1 MASAIR
7 QIHSPERKFVKSRAN
22 RVATNHISQC
32 LCSGFAAPLHSIL
45 SPLRRQRS
53 EMRNSYLTT
62 GFLSMA
68 LLLAMSV
75 PAAAQ
80 SSTTSSPEQKPPE
93 ASSPSASPQST
104 PSQPA
109 PNQAGA
115 ASEAAPGP
123 AQSKAQTGE
132 DNPLN
137 LTDEQKA
144 KLRPILVEENQQLDT
159 LRNDTSMTQEQKV
172 SKANEIRQTA
182 SPKIRA
188 ILTPEQ
194 LQKLAD
200 LQQKAKQ
207 QPNQSKS
214 PGAASPPHP

>member
-1 MASAIR
+1 
-7 QIHSPERKFVKSRAN
+7 
-22 RVATNHISQC
+22 
-32 LCSGFAAPLHSIL
+32 
-45 SPLRRQRS
+45 
-53 EMRNSYLTT
+53 MRNSYLTT

-182 SPKIRA
+182 SQKIRA

>member
-1 MASAIR
+1 
-7 QIHSPERKFVKSRAN
+7 
-22 RVATNHISQC
+22 
-32 LCSGFAAPLHSIL
+32 
-45 SPLRRQRS
+45 
-53 EMRNSYLTT
+53 MRNSYLTT

-68 LLLAMSV
+68 LLLAVSV

-80 SSTTSSPEQKPPE
+80 SSTTNSPEQKSPE
-93 ASSPSASPQST
+93 ASSPSAPPQST
-104 PSQPA
+104 PSQAA
-109 PNQAGA
+109 PSQAGA

-123 AQSKAQTGE
+123 AQSKAQTE

-159 LRNDTSMTQEQKV
+159 VRNDTSMTQEQKV
-172 SKANEIRQTA
+172 SNANEIRQTA

-207 QPNQSKS
+207 QPNQNKS

>member
-1 MASAIR
+1 
-7 QIHSPERKFVKSRAN
+7 
-22 RVATNHISQC
+22 
-32 LCSGFAAPLHSIL
+32 
-45 SPLRRQRS
+45 
-53 EMRNSYLTT
+53 MRNSYLTA

-68 LLLAMSV
+68 LSLAMNV

-80 SSTTSSPEQKPPE
+80 SSTTNPPEQKPPE
-93 ASSPSASPQST
+93 AASPSAPPQST
-104 PSQPA
+104 PSQAA
-109 PNQAGA
+109 PSQAGA

-123 AQSKAQTGE
+123 AQSQAQTRE

-144 KLRPILVEENQQLDT
+144 KLRPILVEQNQQLDA

-172 SKANEIRQTA
+172 SKANEIREAA

-194 LQKLAD
+194 LQKLAE

-207 QPNQSKS
+207 QQKQSTPPK
-214 PGAASPPHP
+214 AASPPHP